1 LCIGLEFE
9 RQKTEKVN
17 FTPDAAAGVAEG
29 NERKRSQSS
38 RFWGKFYGKGEA
50 KLRQKMPSKIK

>member
-9 RQKTEKVN
+9 RQETEKVN

-29 NERKRSQSS
+29 NERERSQSS
-38 RFWGKFYGKGEA
+38 RFLGKFYGKGEA
-50 KLRQKMPSKIK
+50 KLRQKCRPK